1 MRRRLIVCLAVLC
14 VLATISGCATRAP
27 AASSAFSYAC
37 AAGGDCGAFLTINN
51 AEGQADKLLSAKSDV
66 SSRVELH
73 TVVKDNSGMM
83 KMQQVES
90 IPVPA
95 SGTVELK
102 PGAFHVMLFGTNR
115 ELKVGDTY
123 KLTLKY
129 ENGGE
134 STVNV
139 QVKEKN

>member
-1 MRRRLIVCLAVLC
+1 MQRRLIVCLAVLC
-14 VLATISGCATRAP
+14 VLAVIGGCASRDP

-51 AEGQADKLLSAKSDV
+51 NDGQADKLLSAKSGV
-66 SSRVELH
+66 ANRVELH
-73 TVVKDNSGMM
+73 TVVKGSSGMM

-102 PGAFHVMLFGTNR
+102 PGAFHVMLFGLNK

-123 KLTLKY
+123 QLTLNY
-129 ENGGE
+129 EKGGE